1 MVEVAGLVNK
11 NHVKEGKDGT
21 PRLNGHMRF
30 SLYNYS
36 PCNHSCVQLLTGTR
50 PGWVN

>member
-30 SLYNYS
+30 SIYNL
-36 PCNHSCVQLLTGTR
+36 QLLPCVR
-50 PGWVN
+50 YIC